1 VLVTTPHGPRPSA
14 HLLIQLD
21 LTRWCFSQVSSNRAA
36 SIAAK
41 LPGCLSRMVPACGHL
56 PHEEAPA
63 AVVSLLTKFL
73 SDTMGVLLAPV
84 PEQPDV
90 VSAGEDSDAA

>member
-1 VLVTTPHGPRPSA
+1 MV
-14 HLLIQLD
+14 
-21 LTRWCFSQVSSNRAA
+21 QVSCNRAA

-63 AVVSLLTKFL
+63 AVVLLLSKFL
-73 SDTMGVLLAPV
+73 SDHVGVLLASV
-84 PEQPDV
+84 PEQPN
-90 VSAGEDSDAA
+90 VSGDDCDAA